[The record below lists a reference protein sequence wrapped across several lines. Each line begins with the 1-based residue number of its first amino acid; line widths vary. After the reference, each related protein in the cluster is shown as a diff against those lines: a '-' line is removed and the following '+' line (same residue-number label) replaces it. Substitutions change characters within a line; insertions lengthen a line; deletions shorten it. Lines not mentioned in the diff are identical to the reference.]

1 MKLTH
6 PRYVLV
12 SCFDEPEKLVDVD
25 CSLIESVG
33 CRLWLLIKNSE
44 PEVCAS
50 GKLFYRAG
58 SIMTRSM
65 LVTFLRS
72 LSLGELS
79 LSKGVTIGEALKV
92 FHYEGVDVGGKASN
106 RVDMPS
112 HGIAFSKRD
121 LRVSEAIDKLCS
133 KIADAIVQWPRLES
147 TLDAPISESEE
158 GGTSCFT
165 ATATR
170 AWVRFAGKPHQVQSD
185 GDAILALAT
194 QQPRWLSD
202 GLVALGMML
211 VNLSYRDASF
221 LKLRDEEAFKKL
233 WGCVEDDPLGCFFG
247 VKMDFCKASLTD
259 KTRSKVAKAEKFA
272 NEVRSGIL
280 NNSPNLAYYRAAVM
294 SVDYVRRIS
303 PLCARL
309 FNGACADDSGNTPER
324 SALKKALKMRGVN
337 VVRWQDSRDPGVRPL
352 VFPPSW
358 SDRSNSSCYGPSML
372 LSFENLL

>member
-1 MKLTH
+1 
-6 PRYVLV
+6 
-12 SCFDEPEKLVDVD
+12 
-25 CSLIESVG
+25 
-33 CRLWLLIKNSE
+33 
-44 PEVCAS
+44 
-50 GKLFYRAG
+50 
-58 SIMTRSM
+58 MTRSM

-92 FHYEGVDVGGKASN
+92 FHYEGVNVCGKASN
-106 RVDMPS
+106 RVEVPS
-112 HGIAFSKRD
+112 HGIAFAKRD

-147 TLDAPISESEE
+147 TLDAPMSESEV
-158 GGTSCFT
+158 GTSSFT

-170 AWVRFAGKPHQVQSD
+170 AWVRFADKPREVQSD
-185 GDAILALAT
+185 GDTILALAT

-202 GLVALGMML
+202 GLVALGMVL
-211 VNLSYRDASF
+211 VNLSQRDAPF

-233 WGCVEDDPLGCFFG
+233 WRCVEDDPLGCFFG

-259 KTRSKVAKAEKFA
+259 KTRSKVARAEKFA

-303 PLCARL
+303 PLCTRL

-337 VVRWQDSRDPGVRPL
+337 IVRWVDNRDPAVRPL

-358 SDRSNSSCYGPSML
+358 SDKSNSSCYGPSML